1 MGNISLYYGSVMC
14 LVHLHGCFST
24 RTCNNSVLK
33 SDWPFILM
41 RLSKTHSILIDM
53 KAMGIKDGNQIRN
66 SYSTY
71 L

>member
-1 MGNISLYYGSVMC
+1 MTALLCFM
-14 LVHLHGCFST
+14 HLHDCFST

-33 SDWPFILM
+33 SDRPFILT
-41 RLSKTHSILIDM
+41 RLSKMHSVLIDL